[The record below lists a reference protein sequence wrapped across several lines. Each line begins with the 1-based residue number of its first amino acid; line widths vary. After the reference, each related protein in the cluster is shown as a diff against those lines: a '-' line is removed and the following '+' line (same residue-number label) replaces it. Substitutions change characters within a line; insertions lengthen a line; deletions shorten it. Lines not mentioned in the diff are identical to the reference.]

1 MLNTAYC
8 ASALF
13 APGRGFIL
21 QHISFVKLY
30 ESFAHSH
37 FYLGAELGFG
47 LLVVQILTL
56 FTNGKDLGC

>member
-1 MLNTAYC
+1 M
-8 ASALF
+8 F

-56 FTNGKDLGC
+56 FTNGRDLGC